1 VAMMLPYTAAVDVV
15 WTVFLIIWYLM
26 GGPFGVWLLGS
37 EGVPSWFERVMLTG
51 FYAGRKQQLRM

>member
-1 VAMMLPYTAAVDVV
+1 MDGVPHHL
-15 WTVFLIIWYLM
+15 VFD

>member
-1 VAMMLPYTAAVDVV
+1 MDGVPHHL
-15 WTVFLIIWYLM
+15 VFD

-37 EGVPSWFERVMLTG
+37 EGVPSWFERVLTG